1 MVCQNMMKERVTDK
15 GWIVDDIYPQSAKL
29 IAPTSVE
36 IRDRRPFF
44 GRLITS
50 L

>member
-1 MVCQNMMKERVTDK
+1 MMKERATDK
-15 GWIVDDIYPQSAKL
+15 DGIVDDIHTQSAKL